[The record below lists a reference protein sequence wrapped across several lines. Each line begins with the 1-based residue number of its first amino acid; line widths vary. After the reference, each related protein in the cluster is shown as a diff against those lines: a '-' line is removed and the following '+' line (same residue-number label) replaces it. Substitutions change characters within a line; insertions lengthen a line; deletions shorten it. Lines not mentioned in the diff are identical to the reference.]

1 MRKTM
6 SFLVILML
14 FLSCKE
20 EAVEKPDRL
29 IEKEKMVNIMYDLAI
44 LEGIKYQNPTS
55 LVTYNINPSQYIYK
69 KYKIDSLQF
78 AQSNVYYASNYEEY
92 KDVFDEIVKRIDA
105 QKAVA
110 DSLVLIDV
118 KKKVKLD
125 SIKRKKGISIAKD
138 TLSPVKKRREDL
150 KLTKE
155 NLKKRDSTVIK

>member
-1 MRKTM
+1 MRKTI
-6 SFLVILML
+6 SFLVILVL
-14 FLSCKE
+14 FSSCRE

-29 IEKEKMVNIMYDLAI
+29 IEKGKMVNIMYDLAI

-78 AQSNVYYASNYEEY
+78 AQSNVYYASNYTKY
-92 KDVFDEIVKRIDA
+92 KDIFDEIIKRIDN

-118 KKKVKLD
+118 KKKIKLD
-125 SIKRKKGISIAKD
+125 SIKLKNGVPITKD
-138 TLSPVKKRREDL
+138 TLLPLKRRSKNL
-150 KLTKE
+150 KLAKK
-155 NLKKRDSTVIK
+155 NLKKNDSIIK

>member
-1 MRKTM
+1 MRKTI
-6 SFLVILML
+6 SFLVILVL
-14 FLSCKE
+14 FSSCRE

-78 AQSNVYYASNYEEY
+78 AQSNVYYASNYTKY
-92 KDVFDEIVKRIDA
+92 KDIFDEIIKRIDN

-118 KKKVKLD
+118 KKKIKLD
-125 SIKRKKGISIAKD
+125 SIKLKNGVPITKD
-138 TLSPVKKRREDL
+138 TLLPLKRRSKNL
-150 KLTKE
+150 KLAKK
-155 NLKKRDSTVIK
+155 NLKKNDSIIK